1 LTPISGPLQLKHIL
15 ILIPMN
21 YYRTVLAGLRHQ
33 FDNEVITINELEEFS
48 EDFVDAEVDCLLEEA
63 FYS

>member
-1 LTPISGPLQLKHIL
+1 
-15 ILIPMN
+15 MN